1 MARNGQATRERL
13 LEAANELVLRHGFA
27 ATSLEQILKRTGVT
41 KGAFFHHFPSKDA
54 LALALVDRYL
64 EEERRLEEATLK
76 RAERLTSDPLQQVLI
91 AIGLLEE
98 MFAGLDAPHPGCLVA
113 SYLYQN
119 DLMTPEITARTR
131 KAFAHWR
138 EVIAAKLSA
147 AARQRTPRIP
157 LDYEAL
163 GDLPNT
169 LIEGA
174 LILSKLY
181 DNPKFVAGQLRLLRN
196 WLEVLFGAEAPPEKP
211 AAGMKPKDNGRKLPR
226 RPAARA

>member
-1 MARNGQATRERL
+1 MARDGRATRDRL
-13 LEAANELVLRHGFA
+13 LAAASELVLKHGFA
-27 ATSLEQILKRTGVT
+27 ATSLEQILQRTGVT

-98 MFAGLDAPHPGCLVA
+98 LFAGLESPHPGCLVA

-131 KAFAHWR
+131 KAFLHWR
-138 EVIAAKLSA
+138 DE
-147 AARQRTPRIP
+147 
-157 LDYEAL
+157 
-163 GDLPNT
+163 
-169 LIEGA
+169 
-174 LILSKLY
+174 
-181 DNPKFVAGQLRLLRN
+181 
-196 WLEVLFGAEAPPEKP
+196 
-211 AAGMKPKDNGRKLPR
+211 
-226 RPAARA
+226 